1 MAIQNV
7 ANSYS
12 ANTTD
17 TAVTDAVQNSSSD
30 LGKDAF
36 LKILITQLSNQD
48 PLDPLKDKDF
58 IAQMAQFSTLEQM
71 TNMNKSIEQMV
82 AMNKASAVSYI
93 GRVIEY
99 TDDEGLSAY
108 STVGYVR
115 FEDGQII
122 LNTTDGDVPLEK
134 VISVA

>member
-1 MAIQNV
+1 MAVENIAGASSSN
-7 ANSYS
+7 NSS
-12 ANTTD
+12 AITN
-17 TAVTDAVQNSSSD
+17 AVTNSGSD

-36 LKILITQLSNQD
+36 LKILITQLTNQD

-82 AMNKASAVSYI
+82 ALNKASAVSYI
-93 GRVIEY
+93 GRIIEY
-99 TDDEGLSAY
+99 TGDDGLPAY
-108 STVGYVR
+108 SQVGYVR
-115 FEDGQII
+115 FEQGKII
-122 LNTTDGDVPLEK
+122 LNTPDGDVPLEN

>member
-1 MAIQNV
+1 MATSGVNGAGGTTYSEAADEALRRTQNE
-7 ANSYS
+7 
-12 ANTTD
+12 
-17 TAVTDAVQNSSSD
+17 

-71 TNMNKSIEQMV
+71 TNMNKSIEQM
-82 AMNKASAVSYI
+82 AALNKASAVSYI

-99 TDDEGLSAY
+99 TDDDGLPAY
-108 STVGYVR
+108 SQVGYVR
-115 FEDGQII
+115 FENGKVI
-122 LNTTDGDVPLEK
+122 LNTVDGDVPLEK

>member
-7 ANSYS
+7 ANSSSAYS
-12 ANTTD
+12 SS
-17 TAVTDAVQNSSSD
+17 TAVTDAVQAANND

-71 TNMNKSIEQMV
+71 TNMNKTIEQMA

-99 TDDEGLSAY
+99 TDDEGLPAY

-115 FEDGQII
+115 FEEGKII

-134 VISVA
+134 VVSVA

>member
-99 TDDEGLSAY
+99 TDDEGLPAY

>member
-12 ANTTD
+12 AKTTD
-17 TAVTDAVQNSSSD
+17 TAVTDAIQNPSTD

-48 PLDPLKDKDF
+48 PMDPLKDKDF

-82 AMNKASAVSYI
+82 SMNKASAVSYI

-99 TDDEGLSAY
+99 TDDEGLPTYA
-108 STVGYVR
+108 TVGYVR
-115 FEDGQII
+115 FEEGKII

>member
-1 MAIQNV
+1 MATSGIN
-7 ANSYS
+7 S
-12 ANTTD
+12 ANEARYTEATEEALRR
-17 TAVTDAVQNSSSD
+17 TQNE

-71 TNMNKSIEQMV
+71 TNMNRSIEQM
-82 AMNKASAVSYI
+82 NAVTKGSSVNYI

-99 TDDEGLSAY
+99 EEDDGLNAFATVAY
-108 STVGYVR
+108 VKFDKSGV
-115 FEDGQII
+115 I
-122 LNTTDGDVPLEK
+122 LTTTEEKDIPLQK
-134 VISVA
+134 VLAVA

>member
-1 MAIQNV
+1 MPVNNV
-7 ANSYS
+7 TNGYS
-12 ANTTD
+12 TTA
-17 TAVTDAVQNSSSD
+17 TSSPATDAVRDVNSD

-71 TNMNKSIEQMV
+71 TNMNKSIEQM
-82 AMNKASAVSYI
+82 AALNKASAVSYI

-99 TDDEGLSAY
+99 TDDDGLPAY
-108 STVGYVR
+108 SQVGYVR
-115 FEDGQII
+115 FDNGKVI
-122 LNTTDGDVPLEK
+122 LNTVDGDVPLEK

>member
-1 MAIQNV
+1 MAVNSV
-7 ANSYS
+7 AYGTTASS
-12 ANTTD
+12 PANPF
-17 TAVTDAVQNSSSD
+17 TDATREPNSD

-71 TNMNKSIEQMV
+71 TNMNKSIEQM
-82 AMNKASAVSYI
+82 AALNKASAVSYI

-99 TDDEGLSAY
+99 TDDDGLPAY
-108 STVGYVR
+108 SQVGYVR
-115 FEDGQII
+115 FENGKVI

>member
-7 ANSYS
+7 TNSYS
-12 ANTTD
+12 AKTTD
-17 TAVTDAVQNSSSD
+17 TAVTDAIQNPSTD

-48 PLDPLKDKDF
+48 PMDPLKDKDF

-71 TNMNKSIEQMV
+71 TNMNKSIEEMV
-82 AMNKASAVSYI
+82 SMNKATAVGYI
-93 GRVIEY
+93 GRIIEY
-99 TDDEGLSAY
+99 TDEEGLPAFSQ
-108 STVGYVR
+108 VGYVR
-115 FEDGQII
+115 FEEGKII
-122 LNTTDGDVPLEK
+122 LNTPDGDVPLEK